1 MHYNGDFIG
10 TISLH
15 NIRNHFPSVETL
27 NLVGMSVAK
36 CIHAYCVE
44 RGAEEKLYTDP
55 LTGIPNFAA
64 LKHRAADLMEQNP
77 DVTYFCCV
85 MDVKFFSL
93 FNRRYSYKMG
103 DKVLITIAQ
112 LLKNICA
119 QMRRA
124 AALQPTSSASL
135 RNTPRTTPREEYAGA
150 LNGSTR

>member
-1 MHYNGDFIG
+1 M
-10 TISLH
+10 
-15 NIRNHFPSVETL
+15 ETL

-36 CIHAYCVE
+36 CIHAYSVE

-112 LLKNICA
+112 L
-119 QMRRA
+119 RSA